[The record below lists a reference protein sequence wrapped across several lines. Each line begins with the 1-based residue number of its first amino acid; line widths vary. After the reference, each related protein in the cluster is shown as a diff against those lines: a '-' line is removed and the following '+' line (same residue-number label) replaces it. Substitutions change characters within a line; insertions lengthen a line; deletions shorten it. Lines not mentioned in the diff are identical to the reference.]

1 MFHIIFDGVK
11 ITKSSL
17 RIINLKDEIFMT
29 YSQMEHLCGKRCT
42 FIKYISTPLSFMT
55 EQRKHII
62 TIYNYTNNDYSASFN
77 RISTISNLFQL
88 LQNTLNIIE
97 FDKL

>member
-29 YSQMEHLCGKRCT
+29 HSQMEHLCGKRCT

-55 EQRKHII
+55 EQRNHII
-62 TIYNYTNNDYSASFN
+62 SIYNYTNTSYN
-77 RISTISNLFQL
+77 RISIKISNLFQL
-88 LQNTLNIIE
+88 LQKLLNMIE
-97 FDKL
+97 SDKL

>member
-11 ITKSSL
+11 ITKSSW

-55 EQRKHII
+55 EQRNHII
-62 TIYNYTNNDYSASFN
+62 TIYNYN
-77 RISTISNLFQL
+77 
-88 LQNTLNIIE
+88 
-97 FDKL
+97 K

>member
-29 YSQMEHLCGKRCT
+29 YSQMEHLCGKKCT

-55 EQRKHII
+55 EQRNHI
-62 TIYNYTNNDYSASFN
+62 TSIYNYTNNDYSELP
-77 RISTISNLFQL
+77 R
-88 LQNTLNIIE
+88 IIE
-97 FDKL
+97 FQQ

>member
-17 RIINLKDEIFMT
+17 RIINLKDEIVMT
-29 YSQMEHLCGKRCT
+29 HSQMEHLCGKRCT

-55 EQRKHII
+55 EQRNHII
-62 TIYNYTNNDYSASFN
+62 SIYNYTENED
-77 RISTISNLFQL
+77 LV
-88 LQNTLNIIE
+88 
-97 FDKL
+97 